1 MPSLKKILS
10 GFNEKER
17 ESIEFLIEKIISL
30 NWRSLDIKK
39 LKGHQ
44 NIFRARLGKIRIIF
58 TNDKKE
64 ISIIAIERRRE
75 STYNF

>member
-10 GFNEKER
+10 GFNKEER
-17 ESIEFLIEKIISL
+17 ENIEFLIEKIISL

-44 NIFRARLGKIRIIF
+44 NIFRVRLGKIRIIF
-58 TNDKKE
+58 TKDKKE
-64 ISIIAIERRRE
+64 IFIIAIERRRE
-75 STYNF
+75 STYKL